1 MAAGRFGNSCCAPAP
16 STRSSASRTIA
27 GSSRFI
33 AASVSCC
40 SPHRAARRRAPSPAG
55 WANGI
60 RHLSR
65 PSATN
70 RQTPPPGFRVRLTPA
85 LLERLSG
92 DGLTIPDI
100 RAPIDLSI
108 VERAASLFPPLG
120 SDAGWRA
127 RFGRELNA
135 TDDRA
140 HFTSPAAGLPV
151 VAGKQIEPF
160 RVDVAAARFGITA
173 RNAARLLDP
182 ARFERPRLAYRDVA
196 SATNRLTLIA
206 AILPPR
212 CVSTHTVFC
221 LRTPLSLVDQYFLC
235 GLFNSF
241 IVNYL
246 VRLRV
251 NTHVTT
257 AVVEGLPIPGR
268 QAGPG
273 ACRELAALARLIA
286 RGADQTACGAAAGAG
301 GAAVSADRAR
311 VRTRA
316 GNVPADSGGGTRG
329 ARCGCIGR
337 HNDEDRRHRDDG
349 RHGDDGATETQR
361 LMRSLNGSSAV
372 RSRFI
377 ASWVRVCWNRSTRPR
392 CVSRWMRPAWA
403 TRGRHDCP
411 PTTRA
416 DFWDITESIS
426 SWKIGAR
433 RDQERRANAPALR
446 RAASDLSAGHG

>member
-1 MAAGRFGNSCCAPAP
+1 MLRFTRDAGAYTAQSDGHANRYQLFVERAMALTRPGGRIGLVLPGGLAIDHGSGPLRKQLLRTCAVDAIVGFENHRGVFPIHRGVRFLLLTASRGAP
-16 STRSSASRTIA
+16 TRSIACRLGERDPASLETVGDEPADTSAW
-27 GSSRFI
+27 F
-33 AASVSCC
+33 
-40 SPHRAARRRAPSPAG
+40 P
-55 WANGI
+55 
-60 RHLSR
+60 
-65 PSATN
+65 
-70 RQTPPPGFRVRLTPA
+70 VRLTPA

-151 VAGKQIEPF
+151 VDGKQIEPF

-241 IVNYL
+241 VVNYL

-273 ACRELAALARLIA
+273 ACREVAALARLIA
-286 RGADQTACGAAAGAG
+286 RGADHDRVGAAAGAG
-301 GAAVSADRAR
+301 GGAVSADRAR
-311 VRTRA
+311 VRARVWGRSRSFRRRHERRA
-316 GNVPADSGGGTRG
+316 LQHA
-329 ARCGCIGR
+329 IGR
-337 HNDEDRRHRDDG
+337 HKDDG
-349 RHGDDGATETQR
+349 RRRDDGATEAQR
-361 LMRSLNGSSAV
+361 
-372 RSRFI
+372 
-377 ASWVRVCWNRSTRPR
+377 
-392 CVSRWMRPAWA
+392 
-403 TRGRHDCP
+403 H
-411 PTTRA
+411 
-416 DFWDITESIS
+416 
-426 SWKIGAR
+426 
-433 RDQERRANAPALR
+433 RD
-446 RAASDLSAGHG
+446 